1 MGPLPEYLMAL
12 ATLFG
17 VAIALLGPALPVDRL
32 FAFRSPLARH
42 LFSQAYLLS
51 LVGVILVLVH
61 VEDAT
66 VASLG
71 WQGASISS
79 VLWGLVL
86 AAGLMWLVYPVTL
99 VLFRAMR
106 ITGYTEG
113 LGKLAA
119 LPRWSLILAAV
130 VAGIAEETLYRG
142 FALTRIA
149 DLTGSSVLA
158 ILLTT
163 LIFAVVHQRLWG
175 WGASVGFV
183 VSGLVLSAFFVWR
196 QDLLA
201 NILAHALTDA
211 IGLIRLTKS
220 TPRLTT

>member
-1 MGPLPEYLMAL
+1 MGLQPEFAMVL
-12 ATLFG
+12 ATFFG
-17 VAIALLGPALPVDRL
+17 VAFALFGPALPVDRL
-32 FAFRSPLARH
+32 FVFKSPLARH

-51 LVGVILVLVH
+51 LVGVILVVVH
-61 VEDAT
+61 LENAT
-66 VASLG
+66 LASLG

-86 AAGLMWLVYPVTL
+86 AAGLMWLVYPVT
-99 VLFRAMR
+99 VALFRAMR
-106 ITGYTEG
+106 IVGYTDG

-119 LPRWSLILAAV
+119 LPRWSLVLAAV

-142 FALTRIA
+142 FALTRIT

-158 ILLTT
+158 IFLTT
-163 LIFAVVHQRLWG
+163 LIFAFVHQRLWG

-183 VSGLVLSAFFVWR
+183 VSGLVLSTFFVWR
-196 QDLLA
+196 EDLLA

>member
-1 MGPLPEYLMAL
+1 MAL

-17 VAIALLGPALPVDRL
+17 VAIALFGPALPVDRL
-32 FAFRSPLARH
+32 LTFRSPLGRH
-42 LFSQAYLLS
+42 LFSQTYLLS
-51 LVGVILVLVH
+51 LVGIILVVVH
-61 VEDAT
+61 LEGAT
-66 VASLG
+66 LASLG

-86 AAGLMWLVYPVTL
+86 AAGLMWIVYPVT
-99 VLFRAMR
+99 VALFRAMG
-106 ITGYTEG
+106 IVGYTDG

-119 LPRWSLILAAV
+119 LPRWSLVLAAI

-149 DLTGSSVLA
+149 ELTGSSIVA
-158 ILLTT
+158 IFLTT

-183 VSGLVLSAFFVWR
+183 VSGLVLSAFFMWR

-201 NILAHALTDA
+201 NILAHAVTDA
-211 IGLIRLTKS
+211 IGLIRLPKN
-220 TPRLTT
+220 TTRA